1 VTSNAGHESGVAI
14 RKEDN
19 FLEGAGGDGG
29 LHVRITGLMLA
40 RLVMMSAALMSNVA
54 AAQKPDLHGGGA
66 QPSLLENHKT
76 TKVVLPGYH
85 LAGATLTVD
94 GACSLVSY
102 EASENQIA
110 MLVATDRAVTD
121 RDGYCNLHVK
131 NTAGSASTWVVVALT
146 DDEQSQVSATDRSAD
161 RQKAVE
167 FMARSGNEWT
177 LHFAEGGKM
186 TYRLKPGAGEPGVT
200 VFADDKGHEVKIM
213 VANDSTVL
221 IVPSEGGCYRTGK
234 LVGGHVTNGTSGGEC
249 KPGGN
254 WTAEMR

>member
-1 VTSNAGHESGVAI
+1 MRVAV
-14 RKEDN
+14 
-19 FLEGAGGDGG
+19 L
-29 LHVRITGLMLA
+29 
-40 RLVMMSAALMSNVA
+40 SAALVMSCAA

-76 TKVVLPGYH
+76 TKVVLPGNH

-102 EASENQIA
+102 DAAENQIVMELA
-110 MLVATDRAVTD
+110 ANRAAAD

-131 NTAGSASTWVVVALT
+131 NAVGSSSTWVEVALT
-146 DDEQSQVSATDRSAD
+146 EQEQAQANATDKSAE
-161 RQKAVE
+161 REKAAE

-177 LHFAEGGKM
+177 LHFADGGTMAYKV
-186 TYRLKPGAGEPGVT
+186 KPVTGEPGVT
-200 VFADDKGHEVKIM
+200 IFADDHGHEVKIM
-213 VANDSTVL
+213 VANDATVL

-234 LVGGHVTNGTSGGEC
+234 LVAGRVMNGTSGGEC

>member
-1 VTSNAGHESGVAI
+1 M
-14 RKEDN
+14 
-19 FLEGAGGDGG
+19 F
-29 LHVRITGLMLA
+29 A
-40 RLVMMSAALMSNVA
+40 RCALMSAGLMMSCVA

-76 TKVVLPGYH
+76 TKVVLPGFH

-102 EASENQIA
+102 DASENQIV
-110 MLVATDRAVTD
+110 MELATDRAVTD

-131 NTAGSASTWVVVALT
+131 NTAGSASTWVEVGLT
-146 DDEQSQVSATDRSAD
+146 DEEQAQVNSADRSAD
-161 RQKAVE
+161 REKAAQ

-177 LHFAEGGKM
+177 LHFADGGTMK
-186 TYRLKPGAGEPGVT
+186 YKLKPNADPGVT
-200 VFADDKGHEVKIM
+200 IFTDDAGNEAKIM

-234 LVGGHVTNGTSGGEC
+234 LVSGRVTNGTSGGSC
-249 KPGGN
+249 KPGGG

>member
-1 VTSNAGHESGVAI
+1 VRNAGHVVERFVVI
-14 RKEDN
+14 
-19 FLEGAGGDGG
+19 
-29 LHVRITGLMLA
+29 
-40 RLVMMSAALMSNVA
+40 SAALLMSSFA
-54 AAQKPDLHGGGA
+54 AAQKPDLHAGGA

-76 TKVVLPGYH
+76 TKVVLPGLH
-85 LAGATLTVD
+85 LAGSTLSVD

-110 MLVATDRAVTD
+110 MQLAADRAVTD
-121 RDGYCNLHVK
+121 HDGYCNLHVK
-131 NTAGSASTWVVVALT
+131 NAAGSASTWVVVALT
-146 DDEQSQVSATDRSAD
+146 DQEQGQVNATDRSTD
-161 RQKAVE
+161 RQRAAE
-167 FMARSGNEWT
+167 FMARSGSEWT
-177 LHFAEGGKM
+177 LHFAEGGKA
-186 TYRLKPGAGEPGVT
+186 TYRLKPGEGEPGVT

-234 LVGGHVTNGTSGGEC
+234 LVSGRVTNGTSGGEC

>member
-1 VTSNAGHESGVAI
+1 M
-14 RKEDN
+14 
-19 FLEGAGGDGG
+19 F
-29 LHVRITGLMLA
+29 A
-40 RLVMMSAALMSNVA
+40 RFAVIGAALMLGCVA
-54 AAQKPDLHGGGA
+54 GAQKPDLHAGGA

-76 TKVVLPGYH
+76 TKVVLPGFH
-85 LAGATLTVD
+85 LAGATLSVD

-102 EASENQIA
+102 DATENQMEMQLA
-110 MLVATDRAVTD
+110 ANRAVTD
-121 RDGYCNLHVK
+121 RDGYCHLHVK

-146 DDEQSQVSATDRSAD
+146 DDEQSEVNATDRSAD

-177 LHFAEGGKM
+177 LHFAEGGKA
-186 TYRLKPGAGEPGVT
+186 TYRLKPGESEPGVT
-200 VFADDKGHEVKIM
+200 IFADDKGHEVKIM

-234 LVGGHVTNGTSGGEC
+234 LVSGRVTNGTSGGEC
-249 KPGGN
+249 KPGGA

>member
-1 VTSNAGHESGVAI
+1 MLTCVAG
-14 RKEDN
+14 
-19 FLEGAGGDGG
+19 
-29 LHVRITGLMLA
+29 
-40 RLVMMSAALMSNVA
+40 
-54 AAQKPDLHGGGA
+54 AQKPDLHGGGA

-85 LAGATLTVD
+85 LAGATLTAD

-102 EASENQIA
+102 EASENQIS
-110 MLVATDRAVTD
+110 MQLATDRAVTD

-131 NTAGSASTWVVVALT
+131 NAAGSASTWVVVALS
-146 DDEQSQVSATDRSAD
+146 DQEQVQVNETDRSTD
-161 RQKAVE
+161 RQKAAD

-177 LHFAEGGKM
+177 LHFADGGKT
-186 TYRLKPGAGEPGVT
+186 TYRLKQGEGEPGVT

-234 LVGGHVTNGTSGGEC
+234 LVSGRVTNGTSGGEC

>member
-1 VTSNAGHESGVAI
+1 M
-14 RKEDN
+14 RD
-19 FLEGAGGDGG
+19 
-29 LHVRITGLMLA
+29 TGLMFA
-40 RLVMMSAALMSNVA
+40 GWALMSGAMMLSCVA
-54 AAQKPDLHGGGA
+54 GAQKPDLHAGGA

-76 TKVVLPGYH
+76 TKVVLPGFH

-102 EASENQIA
+102 DASENQIV
-110 MLVATDRAVTD
+110 MELATDRATTD

-131 NTAGSASTWVVVALT
+131 NAAGSVSTWVEVGLT
-146 DDEQSQVSATDRSAD
+146 EEEQAQVNSTDRSAE
-161 RQKAVE
+161 REKAAQ

-177 LHFAEGGKM
+177 LHFSDGGTM
-186 TYRLKPGAGEPGVT
+186 TYKLKPNADPAVT
-200 VFADDKGHEVKIM
+200 VFTDDAGKEAKIM

-234 LVGGHVTNGTSGGEC
+234 LVGGRVTNGRSGGSC
-249 KPGGN
+249 KPNGS